1 MFSLLQVAGRK
12 TPRNLWCVLSLMNRW
27 LLRRPPPQL
36 KRFFPFRRIKNKKGF
51 CAETVCF
58 IFFYQRRFFSN
69 FIKDYISLIKL
80 MNAARRRQEKT
91 NASSSSGFSFFL
103 ENLSF
108 PLQRLRWW
116 SLTATFSGTFCISL
130 ALLLFNV
137 VVNMLFLVLS
147 FFFLYV
153 SYVSTPGGR
162 GRNIFVVLRIGW
174 ETSAFVQK
182 PVKDWKETRRK
193 SWQSFQNPN
202 PSDGYSVFGVFNS
215 HVSGSHH
222 PKWEAGWN
230 ESWAGSGS
238 STKTSKCHQLAT
250 EVTGCSQAFF
260 RLSSL

>member
-1 MFSLLQVAGRK
+1 MR
-12 TPRNLWCVLSLMNRW
+12 RNGLFH
-27 LLRRPPPQL
+27 
-36 KRFFPFRRIKNKKGF
+36 FFLPKK
-51 CAETVCF
+51 
-58 IFFYQRRFFSN
+58 IFSN

-80 MNAARRRQEKT
+80 MNAARRGQEKKT
-91 NASSSSGFSFFL
+91 HASSSSGFSFFL

-147 FFFLYV
+147 FFFLCV
-153 SYVSTPGGR
+153 SYVSTPVGR

-174 ETSAFVQK
+174 ETSACVQK

-193 SWQSFQNPN
+193 SSQSFQNPN

-215 HVSGSHH
+215 YVSGSHH
-222 PKWEAGWN
+222 PKWDRR
-230 ESWAGSGS
+230 S
-238 STKTSKCHQLAT
+238 
-250 EVTGCSQAFF
+250 
-260 RLSSL
+260 RLEWELDRCW